1 MLVLLLYSALNE
13 VMVVMDEMG
22 LLKTHN
28 NLVEVEVEVED
39 EIDDLSL

>member
-1 MLVLLLYSALNE
+1 MLLLYSALNE

-28 NLVEVEVEVED
+28 NFEVAVAVAVD